1 MPLGGHSREVR
12 GFSSQRPS
20 SSPRS
25 PTSYRVNPTARSDE
39 DGRRGNK
46 GSISLKRPF
55 ESGQYSFTLPLFFQ
69 IFNSPAVPVFRSVRI
84 WKIRLPMSC
93 NFYLSGGLFAGM
105 LGKALF
111 RWKKGRLKLCL
122 FSLEIGKTGV
132 IVKILINKTACYH

>member
-55 ESGQYSFTLPLFFQ
+55 ESGQYSFTFPLFSQ
-69 IFNSPAVPVFRSVRI
+69 IFNSPAVPVFRSVRNMED
-84 WKIRLPMSC
+84 KITKCHAISTSPADC
-93 NFYLSGGLFAGM
+93 
-105 LGKALF
+105 
-111 RWKKGRLKLCL
+111 
-122 FSLEIGKTGV
+122 SLV
-132 IVKILINKTACYH
+132 C

>member
-39 DGRRGNK
+39 DGRHGNK

-84 WKIRLPMSC
+84 WKIRLPNVMQ
-93 NFYLSGGLFAGM
+93 FLPLRRTV
-105 LGKALF
+105 
-111 RWKKGRLKLCL
+111 RWYVRK
-122 FSLEIGKTGV
+122 STV
-132 IVKILINKTACYH
+132 